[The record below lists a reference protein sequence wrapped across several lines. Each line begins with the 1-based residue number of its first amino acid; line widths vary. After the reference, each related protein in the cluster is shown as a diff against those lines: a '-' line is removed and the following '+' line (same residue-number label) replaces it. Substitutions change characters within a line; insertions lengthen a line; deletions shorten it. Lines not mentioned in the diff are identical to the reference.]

1 MKKSFIAGIA
11 AVSLAALGFVAA
23 PANAATN
30 DDSKC
35 GTVGVICIGVVTDI
49 GHVTDKSF
57 NQAAWEGAQ
66 AGAKAV
72 GGIANYI
79 ESNAAT
85 DTEYGNN
92 IDLFAG
98 KKYNVIVTV
107 GFLEANA
114 TVAAAA
120 KYPNIKFIGVDQFLD
135 TTKTTPNLAGLNW
148 HEDQAG
154 FIVGYLA
161 GYLTKSG
168 KTGAVLGM
176 NIPPVYRYAAGF
188 QNGVAFAGKEQG
200 KKFPASKL
208 IYHPAGD
215 NAFGDPAFGAS
226 NSAQLLSQ
234 GYDVIFAAGGGTGNG
249 GLARI
254 AKTKGK
260 YCIGVDVDQWNT
272 VPEAQ
277 PCLVT
282 SAEKLIAPGISDL
295 IGKYKA
301 GTFAGGNV
309 YGNVGIAP
317 FHTFSSKIP
326 ASVQSKVAAITKKIL
341 SGSLATGVK

>member
-1 MKKSFIAGIA
+1 MKKSFIAGVA
-11 AVSLAALGFVAA
+11 AVALATLGFAA
-23 PANAATN
+23 PSSMAATN

-35 GTVGVICIGVVTDI
+35 GTAGVLCIGVVTDI

-57 NQAAWEGAQ
+57 NQSAWEGAQ

-72 GGIANYI
+72 GGVANYI

-85 DTEYGNN
+85 DTEYATN
-92 IDLFAG
+92 IALFAA
-98 KKYNVIVTV
+98 KKYDIIVTV
-107 GFLEANA
+107 GFLMANA
-114 TVAAAA
+114 TVTEAA
-120 KYPNIKFIGVDQFLD
+120 KYPNIKFIGVDQFVD
-135 TTKTTPNLAGLNW
+135 TTKVTPNVAGLNW

-154 FIVGYLA
+154 FIAGYLS

-168 KTGAVLGM
+168 KTGAVVGM
-176 NIPPVYRYAAGF
+176 NIPPVYRYAVGF
-188 QNGVAFAGKEQG
+188 QNGVAFAAKEQK
-200 KKFPASKL
+200 KKFPATKI

-215 NAFGDPAFGAS
+215 NAFSDPAFGAS

-254 AKTKGK
+254 AKAKGK
-260 YCIGVDVDQWNT
+260 FCIGVDVDQWNT

-282 SAEKLIAPGISDL
+282 SAEKLIAPGVADL
-295 IGKYKA
+295 IGKAKA
-301 GTFAGGNV
+301 GKFVGGNV
-309 YGNVGIAP
+309 YGTVGIAP
-317 FHTFSSKIP
+317 YHALANKVP
-326 ASVQSKVAAITKKIL
+326 ASVKAKVVAITKKIL
-341 SGSLATGVK
+341 SGSLSTGVK

>member
-1 MKKSFIAGIA
+1 MKKSLVAGA
-11 AVSLAALGFVAA
+11 TAVALAVLGFAA
-23 PANAATN
+23 PASMAATN

-35 GTVGVICIGVVTDI
+35 GTAGVTCIGVVTDI

-92 IDLFAG
+92 IDLFAA
-98 KKYNVIVTV
+98 KHYNVIVTV

-120 KYPNIKFIGVDQFLD
+120 KYPDIKFIGVDQFLD

-161 GYLTKSG
+161 GYLTKTG
-168 KTGAVLGM
+168 KTGAVVGM
-176 NIPPVYRYAAGF
+176 NSPPVYRYAAGF
-188 QNGVAFAGKEQG
+188 QNGVAYAAKEL
-200 KKFPASKL
+200 KKKYPVTKI
-208 IYHPAGD
+208 IYHPAAD
-215 NAFGDPAFGAS
+215 NAFSDPAFGAS

-254 AKTKGK
+254 AKAKGK
-260 YCIGVDVDQWNT
+260 FCIGVDVDQWNT

-277 PCLVT
+277 ACLVT
-282 SAEKLIAPGISDL
+282 SAEKLIGAGVTDL
-295 IGKYKA
+295 VKSYKA

-309 YGNVGIAP
+309 YGNVGFAP
-317 FHTFSSKIP
+317 YHALSSKVP
-326 ASVQSKVAAITKKIL
+326 AAVQAKVAAVAKKIL
-341 SGSLATGVK
+341 AGSLSTGVK

>member
-1 MKKSFIAGIA
+1 MKKRFIASA
-11 AVSLAALGFVAA
+11 TAVALVVMGFSATA
-23 PANAATN
+23 SQAATN

-35 GTVGVICIGVVTDI
+35 GTTGVICIGVVTDI

-57 NQAAWEGAQ
+57 NQSAWEGAQ

-85 DTEYGNN
+85 DTEYANN
-92 IDLFAG
+92 MELFAA
-98 KKYNVIVTV
+98 KHYSVIVTV

-114 TVAAAA
+114 TVTEAA
-120 KYPNIKFIGVDQFLD
+120 KYPDIKFIGVDQFLD

-154 FIVGYLA
+154 FIAGYLS
-161 GYLTKSG
+161 GYLTKTG
-168 KTGAVLGM
+168 KTGEVVGM
-176 NIPPVYRYAAGF
+176 NIPPVYRYAVGF
-188 QNGVAFAGKEQG
+188 ANGVAYAGKEQK
-200 KKFPASKL
+200 KKFPATKI

-215 NAFGDPAFGAS
+215 NAFSDPAFGAS

-254 AKTKGK
+254 AKSKGK

-277 PCLVT
+277 SCLVT
-282 SAEKLIAPGISDL
+282 SAEKLIAPGVADL
-295 IGKYKA
+295 IGKFKA

-309 YGNVGIAP
+309 FGKVGIAP
-317 FHTFSSKIP
+317 YHAFASKIP
-326 ASVQSKVAAITKKIL
+326 AAVQAKVTAITKKIL
-341 SGSLATGVK
+341 SGSLSTGVK

>member
-1 MKKSFIAGIA
+1 MKKSLVAGA
-11 AVSLAALGFVAA
+11 TAVALAVLGFAA
-23 PANAATN
+23 PSSMAATN

-35 GTVGVICIGVVTDI
+35 GTSGVICIGVVTDI

-72 GGIANYI
+72 GGVANYI

-85 DTEYGNN
+85 DTEYGTN
-92 IDLFAG
+92 IDLFAQ
-98 KKYNVIVTV
+98 KKYDVIVTV
-107 GFLEANA
+107 GFLMANA
-114 TVAAAA
+114 TVTEAA
-120 KYPNIKFIGVDQFLD
+120 KYPNIKFIGVDQYLD

-154 FIVGYLA
+154 FIAGYLA
-161 GYLTKSG
+161 GNMTKSG
-168 KTGAVLGM
+168 KTGAVLGL

-188 QNGVAFAGKEQG
+188 QNGVAFAAKEL
-200 KKFPASKL
+200 KKKYPASKL

-215 NAFGDPAFGAS
+215 NAFSDPAFGAS

-254 AKTKGK
+254 AKAKGK
-260 YCIGVDVDQWNT
+260 FCIGVDVDQWNT

-277 PCLVT
+277 ACLIT
-282 SAEKLIAPGISDL
+282 SAEKLIAPGVADL
-295 IGKYKA
+295 IGKVKA
-301 GTFAGGNV
+301 GSFSGGNV

-317 FHTFSSKIP
+317 YHAFSKVIP
-326 ASVQSKVAAITKKIL
+326 AAVQAKVAAVTKKIL
-341 SGSLATGVK
+341 SGSLSTGVK

>member
-35 GTVGVICIGVVTDI
+35 GTAGLICIGVVTDI
-49 GHVTDKSF
+49 GHVDDKSF

-72 GGIANYI
+72 GGVANYI

-85 DTEYGNN
+85 DAEYGNN
-92 IDLFAG
+92 IALFAG
-98 KKYNVIVTV
+98 KKYNVIITV
-107 GFLEANA
+107 GYLEANA

-120 KYPNIKFIGVDQFLD
+120 KYPDIKFVGIDQFLD

-154 FIVGYLA
+154 FIAGYLA
-161 GYLTKSG
+161 GNVTKSG
-168 KTGAVLGM
+168 KTGAVVGL
-176 NIPPVYRYAAGF
+176 NIPPVYRYAVGF
-188 QNGVAFAGKEQG
+188 ANGVAYAGKELG
-200 KKFPASKL
+200 KKFPATKI

-215 NAFGDPAFGAS
+215 NGFSDPAFGAA

-260 YCIGVDVDQWNT
+260 YCIGVDVDQWGT

-277 PCLVT
+277 PCLIT
-282 SAEKLIAPGISDL
+282 SAMKLIGAGTADQIA
-295 IGKYKA
+295 KVKA
-301 GTFAGGNV
+301 GTFVGGNV
-309 YGNVGIAP
+309 YGAVGIAP
-317 FHTFSSKIP
+317 YHSFASKIP
-326 ASVQSKVAAITKKIL
+326 ASVQAKVTAITKKIL
-341 SGSLATGVK
+341 SGTLKTGVK

>member
-1 MKKSFIAGIA
+1 MKKRLGASVATVALALLGFTAPSSIA
-11 AVSLAALGFVAA
+11 A
-23 PANAATN
+23 TT
-30 DDSKC
+30 DDSTC
-35 GTVGVICIGVVTDI
+35 GNTGVICVGVVTDI

-85 DTEYGNN
+85 DTEYANN
-92 IDLFAG
+92 MELFAA
-98 KKYNVIVTV
+98 KHYSVIVTV
-107 GFLEANA
+107 GYLEANA
-114 TVAAAA
+114 TLTEAA
-120 KYPNIKFIGVDQFLD
+120 KYPDIKFIGVDQFVD
-135 TTKTTPNLAGLNW
+135 TTKSTPNLAGLNW

-154 FIVGYLA
+154 FIAGYLS
-161 GYLTKSG
+161 GYLTKTG
-168 KTGAVLGM
+168 KTGEVVGM
-176 NIPPVYRYAAGF
+176 NIPPVYRYAVGF
-188 QNGVAFAGKEQG
+188 ANGVAYAGKEQK
-200 KKFPASKL
+200 KKFPATKI

-215 NAFGDPAFGAS
+215 NAFSDPAFGAS

-254 AKTKGK
+254 AKSKGK

-277 PCLVT
+277 ACLVT
-282 SAEKLIAPGISDL
+282 SAEKLIAPGVADL
-295 IGKYKA
+295 IGKFKA

-309 YGNVGIAP
+309 YGKVGIAP
-317 FHTFSSKIP
+317 YHAFASKIP
-326 ASVQSKVAAITKKIL
+326 VAVQAKVTAITKKIL
-341 SGSLATGVK
+341 SGSLSTGVK

>member
-1 MKKSFIAGIA
+1 MKKRFIASA
-11 AVSLAALGFVAA
+11 TAVALVVMGFSATA
-23 PANAATN
+23 SQAATN

-35 GTVGVICIGVVTDI
+35 GTTGVICIGVVTDI

-57 NQAAWEGAQ
+57 NQSAWEGAQ

-85 DTEYGNN
+85 DAEYGSNM
-92 IDLFAG
+92 DLFAS
-98 KKYNVIVTV
+98 KHYNIIVTV
-107 GFLEANA
+107 GFLMANA
-114 TVAAAA
+114 AVTAAA

-154 FIVGYLA
+154 FIAGYLS
-161 GYLTKSG
+161 GYLTKTG
-168 KTGAVLGM
+168 KTGEVLGL

-188 QNGVAFAGKEQG
+188 QNGVAYAAKEQ
-200 KKFPASKL
+200 KKTFPATKI

-215 NAFGDPAFGAS
+215 NAFSDPAFGAS
-226 NSAQLLSQ
+226 NAAQLLSQ
-234 GYDVIFAAGGGTGNG
+234 GYDVIFGAGGGTGNG
-249 GLARI
+249 AIARV
-254 AKTKGK
+254 AKAKGK

-282 SAEKLIAPGISDL
+282 SAEKLVGPGVAELISQ
-295 IGKYKA
+295 YKA

-309 YGNVGIAP
+309 YGTVGVAP
-317 FHTFSSKIP
+317 YHAFSSKVP
-326 ASVQSKVAAITKKIL
+326 AAVQKKVAAVTKSIL
-341 SGSLATGVK
+341 SGSLSTGVK